1 MGAAFA
7 LTSATSPSTWIDPR
21 QALTYVP
28 PVDDRAE
35 MLPVLDACRVR
46 GARACE
52 VLLQRFAHLVLTGS
66 RARPTRTDED
76 RWTLRVWLEGGRAG
90 IAVAATP
97 RGLVDAAMGAAA
109 LAPLS
114 PYAGPA
120 DRLLP
125 LSGSLSIDDR
135 RHGTIEENDR
145 TELLSMAERT
155 LTQTGVGLRRL
166 RYMEVRER
174 RSWMSSRDQE
184 LSVASTTYSLD
195 AQAGIDGVELKHC
208 IASRHFSDVA
218 SLPFGTELRRRLEG
232 LRTPV
237 ALPVEPLPVVLDPR
251 AAADFLRRLAPAFT
265 ATAVRGGNFLASR
278 LGRPLA
284 NPVLHMTDDAGLTS
298 GLYSRNFDD
307 RGVPPIPVTLLKE
320 GVPTSL
326 YHDPESA
333 REFGLRP
340 TGHVC
345 EAGVRPSN
353 LIVRPGARTR
363 NVILAELKDYLMIDE
378 MPFLDLVTGAVAG
391 PVRVGVVRAGQRE
404 GAAHVNLATTVPD
417 LLTRVVEVA
426 SDQERNGEVDSPTLV
441 LSPLSFSA

>member
-1 MGAAFA
+1 M
-7 LTSATSPSTWIDPR
+7 S
-21 QALTYVP
+21 
-28 PVDDRAE
+28 
-35 MLPVLDACRVR
+35 PVLDACRKR
-46 GARACE
+46 GARAAE
-52 VLLQRFAHLVLTGS
+52 VLRQRFSRLVLTGS
-66 RARPTRTDED
+66 KARPTRTEED

-97 RGLVDAAMGAAA
+97 SGLVDAAMGAAA

-135 RHGTIEENDR
+135 RHATLEESDR
-145 TELLSMAERT
+145 SEILAMAERT
-155 LTQTGVGLRRL
+155 LGQAGVGLWRL
-166 RYMEVRER
+166 RYAEVRER
-174 RSWMSSRDQE
+174 RSWMSSRDQD
-184 LSVASTTYSLD
+184 LSMAATTYSLD
-195 AQAGIDGVELKHC
+195 AEAGIDAVKIEHSIL
-208 IASRHFSDVA
+208 SRHFSDVA

-237 ALPVEPLPVVLDPR
+237 ALPAESLPVVLDPR
-251 AAADFLRRLAPAFT
+251 AAADFLRRLAPAF
-265 ATAVRGGNFLASR
+265 AAAAVRQGNFLTSC

-284 NPVLHMTDDAGLTS
+284 NPVLHITDDAGLTS

-333 REFGLRP
+333 RELGLRP

-353 LIVRPGARTR
+353 LIVRPGSRTR
-363 NVILAELKDYLMIDE
+363 NVILAEMKDYLVIDE
-378 MPFLDLVTGAVAG
+378 LPFLNLITGAISG
-391 PVRVGVVRAGQRE
+391 PVRVGVVRAGERT
-404 GAAHVNLATTVPD
+404 GAALVSLATTVSD
-417 LLTRVVEVA
+417 VLAGVIEVA

-441 LSPLSFSA
+441 LAPLPIRV